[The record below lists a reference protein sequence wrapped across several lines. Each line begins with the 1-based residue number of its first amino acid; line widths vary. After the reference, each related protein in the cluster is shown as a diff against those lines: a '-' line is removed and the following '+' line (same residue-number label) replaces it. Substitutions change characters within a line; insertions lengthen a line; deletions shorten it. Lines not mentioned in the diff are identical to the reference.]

1 MTADNQAIATLQAE
15 NTALRQENQRLS
27 ERVAALE
34 QECKAIRAAQSQTA
48 NTTETALTHH
58 NPTAQQ
64 REAERLI
71 SEMRQSQVLLQGVI
85 DNIPSV
91 IYAKT
96 LEGQIILANRYWAAS
111 LGMEPDQV
119 VGRYDSEFAAPDTI
133 DEWRTMTSHI
143 TATGK
148 PIQREEPFTL
158 PDGVHTY
165 LSMLFPLYDDQGK
178 IHALGGLATDITER
192 KQIEQQLEENR
203 SMLRLVIDHLPQTVF
218 WKDRDL
224 RYLGCNMQFARDAGA
239 ASPDEVVGKTDLEMP
254 WIELAEAFRADDQAV
269 MESGT
274 ARIDYEEPLV
284 RADGSQGW
292 VRTSKIPLHRD
303 NDVFA
308 VMGMYEDISERKQQ
322 EKELY
327 IFRFALDN
335 LAHGV
340 QLLNRD
346 GHHIYVNQAMCSQL
360 GYSEEELLQIK
371 LDQIDV
377 DLELEQWQ
385 RKVWPMIQELGTV
398 TFEARHRRRDG
409 SILPVEV
416 TGSYL
421 AFQDQ
426 ELLFA
431 FARDISER
439 KQAEAQVRRF
449 SDILQTTPEALAT
462 ITIPDGK
469 LEYVNRAY
477 SHLLGYTLDELQGSR
492 VHDIFAE
499 PPEVV
504 QEAFEHCIK
513 HGSWRGELL
522 SRAKNGEAI
531 PTLISSHV
539 LYCSDGQPQVVSGF
553 LRDLREQKQ
562 QEAER
567 AALQQQIIDAQ
578 RNALRELSTP
588 LIPISHDVVIMP
600 LIGTIDSG
608 RAQQVLETLL
618 EGVAHYQADLAIL
631 DITGVSM
638 VDTQVA
644 QALVSAA
651 QAVRLLG
658 ARVMLTGIQPQIA
671 QTLVH
676 LGVDLGTIVT
686 RGSLQAGIAD
696 ALKQQT

>member
-1 MTADNQAIATLQAE
+1 MTADNQAIAALQTE
-15 NTALRQENQRLS
+15 NTALRQENQRLH
-27 ERVAALE
+27 EQIAALE
-34 QECKAIRAAQSQTA
+34 QASKAAR
-48 NTTETALTHH
+48 TEQNHTREASE
-58 NPTAQQ
+58 TAQQ
-64 REAERLI
+64 HKSERLI
-71 SEMRQSQVLLQGVI
+71 SEMRQNQALLQGII

-96 LEGQIILANRYWAAS
+96 LDGQIILANSYWAAS
-111 LGMEPDQV
+111 LGMQPEQII
-119 VGRYDSEFAAPDTI
+119 GRYDSEFASPETI
-133 DEWRTMTSHI
+133 EDWRTQTRQI
-143 TATGK
+143 LATGK
-148 PIQREEPFTL
+148 PIQREEPFSQ

-165 LSMLFPLYDDQGK
+165 LSMLFPLYDSQGK

-192 KQIEQQLEENR
+192 KQIEQQLAESQ

-224 RYLGCNMQFARDAGA
+224 HYLGCNMQFCRDAGV
-239 ASPDEVVGKTDLEMP
+239 ASPDEIVGKTDLEMP

-269 MESGT
+269 MESNT
-274 ARIDYEEPLV
+274 PRIGYEEPLV
-284 RADGSQGW
+284 RADGLQSW

-303 NDVFA
+303 GDVVA
-308 VMGMYEDISERKQQ
+308 VMGMYEDITEHKKQERD
-322 EKELY
+322 LH

-335 LAHGV
+335 IAYGV

-346 GHHIYVNQAMCSQL
+346 GYNIYVNQAMCAQL
-360 GYSEEELLQIK
+360 GYTQEELLQIK

-377 DLELEQWQ
+377 DLNLEQWQ
-385 RKVWPMIQELGTV
+385 RELWPLIKEQGTV

-409 SILPVEV
+409 SMLPVEI

-421 AFQDQ
+421 TFQDQ

-439 KQAEAQVRRF
+439 KKSEAQLQRF

-462 ITIPDGK
+462 ITIPEGYV
-469 LEYVNRAY
+469 EYVNRAY
-477 SHLLGYTLDELQGSR
+477 SNLLGYTLDELQGRR

-499 PPEVV
+499 APEVV

-513 HGSWRGELL
+513 HGSWRGELR
-522 SRAKNGEAI
+522 SRAKDGEPI
-531 PTLISSHV
+531 PTMISSHV
-539 LYCSDGQPQVVSGF
+539 LYDPDGQPQVVSGF
-553 LRDLREQKQ
+553 IRDLREQKQ

-618 EGVAHYQADLAIL
+618 EGVAQYQAELAIL
-631 DITGVSM
+631 DITGVTV

-644 QALVSAA
+644 KALVSAA

-658 ARVMLTGIQPQIA
+658 ARVMLTGIQPRIA

-676 LGVDLGTIVT
+676 LGVDLGTIIT
-686 RGSLQAGIAD
+686 RGSLQAGVAA
-696 ALKQQT
+696 ALGQQS

>member
-1 MTADNQAIATLQAE
+1 
-15 NTALRQENQRLS
+15 
-27 ERVAALE
+27 
-34 QECKAIRAAQSQTA
+34 
-48 NTTETALTHH
+48 
-58 NPTAQQ
+58 
-64 REAERLI
+64 
-71 SEMRQSQVLLQGVI
+71 MRQSQILLQGVI

-91 IYAKT
+91 IYVKT
-96 LEGQIILANRYWAAS
+96 LEGQLILANRHWAAS
-111 LGMEPDQV
+111 LGMEPEQII
-119 VGRYDSEFAAPDTI
+119 GRHDSEFAPPETI
-133 DEWRTMTSHI
+133 AEWRAMTSQI
-143 TATGK
+143 LATGK
-148 PIQREEPFTL
+148 PIQREEPFAQ
-158 PDGVHTY
+158 PNGVRTY
-165 LSMLFPLYDDQGK
+165 LSMLFPLYDQEGK

-192 KQIEQQLEENR
+192 KQIEQQLEE
-203 SMLRLVIDHLPQTVF
+203 SQAMLRLVIDHLPQTVF

-224 RYLGCNMQFARDAGA
+224 RYLGCNMQFARDAGV

-254 WIELAEAFRADDQAV
+254 WIELAEAFQADDQAV
-269 MESGT
+269 MESDT
-274 ARIDYEEPLV
+274 ARIGYEEPLV
-284 RADGSQGW
+284 RADGLQSW

-303 NDVFA
+303 GDVVA
-308 VMGMYEDISERKQQ
+308 VMGMYEDITQHKQQ

-335 LAHGV
+335 IAHGV

-346 GHHIYVNQAMCSQL
+346 GYHIYVNQAMCDQL
-360 GYSEEELLQIK
+360 GYSENELLQIK

-377 DLELEQWQ
+377 DLNLEQWK
-385 RKVWPMIQELGTV
+385 RELWPMLKEQGTV
-398 TFEARHRRRDG
+398 TFEARHRRKDG

-431 FARDISER
+431 FARNISER
-439 KQAEAQVRRF
+439 KQAEAQLRRF
-449 SDILQTTPEALAT
+449 SDILHTTPEALAT
-462 ITIPDGK
+462 VTIPDGYI
-469 LEYVNRAY
+469 EYVNPAY
-477 SHLLGYTLDELQGSR
+477 SRLLGYTLEELQGAQ
-492 VHDIFAE
+492 VHNIFAE
-499 PPEVV
+499 TPELV

-513 HGSWRGELL
+513 HGSWRGELR
-522 SRAKNGEAI
+522 SRAKDGEAI

-539 LYCSDGQPQVVSGF
+539 LYGPDGRPEVVSGF

-608 RAQQVLETLL
+608 RAQQVMETLL
-618 EGVAHYQADLAIL
+618 EGVAQYQAELAIL
-631 DITGVSM
+631 DITGVSV

-658 ARVMLTGIQPQIA
+658 ARVMLTGIQPKIA

-676 LGVDLGTIVT
+676 LGVDLGTIIT
-686 RGSLQAGIAD
+686 RGSLQAGVAA
-696 ALKQQT
+696 ALGQQT